1 MSDWFVST
9 DWLAKHLKSPD
20 VAIVD
25 ASWYLPT
32 ANRDA
37 HAEYLASHIP
47 GAVFFDIDGIA
58 DRTTTLPH
66 MLPTP
71 ADFARMV
78 GALGINEGM
87 TIVVYDE
94 AGLFSAPRV
103 RWTFRVMG
111 AKDVKILAG
120 GGPKWRA
127 EHRPLEKGTPARA
140 PAHFATRFNPQAVVD
155 FAAVD
160 RRRRDL
166 DTTIVDARPAP
177 RFLGNEA
184 EPRPGLKRGHIPRSR
199 NVPSGSLVAN
209 GELCSPAELRKIF
222 DEAGIDLENPLI
234 TSCGSGITAA
244 VVALGLEVAGAKNI
258 ALYDGSWAEWGARP
272 DAEIA
277 TGEP

>member
-1 MSDWFVST
+1 VSDWFVST
-9 DWLAKHLKSPD
+9 DWLAEHRKSPD

-37 HAEYLASHIP
+37 HAEYLAGHIP

-111 AKDVKILAG
+111 ARDVRILAG

-127 EHRPLEKGTPARA
+127 ERRPLETGAPSRP
-140 PAHFATRFNPQAVVD
+140 PAHFATNFDPHAVVD
-155 FAAVD
+155 FATVD
-160 RRRRDL
+160 RRRHDL

-177 RFLGNEA
+177 RFFGAEP
-184 EPRPGLKRGHIPRSR
+184 EPRPGLRRGHIPKSR
-199 NVPSGSLVAN
+199 NVPSASLVAN
-209 GELCSPAELRKIF
+209 GELRSPAELRKIF

-244 VVALGLEVAGAKNI
+244 VVALGLEVAGASHV